1 MNTTS
6 SLEVISPHISLA
18 YYLPP
23 AASRSPSPVSATHFS
38 NASLSLFGYSSATA
52 RLLTTFR
59 RMHPRYPPS
68 LPPEVAIAYALGGG
82 SGGLRGRRA
91 LLFKLRANSFI
102 DRGAD
107 LSYCSCFAAEAE
119 AHLSPYITLYL
130 PIALRPRRRRARA
143 CHGRPLCTR
152 GTRQHTRSTHSTG
165 RKAQRRWRHSPRS
178 SVEDTSPSRPPLDAL
193 AVAVSRRAGML
204 PAAHFP
210 RSVRAAGGVRA
221 RRRHLRGRRGA
232 ALLLVVTGERCHRHA
247 HASIH
252 RPCTLNLAL

>member
-119 AHLSPYITLYL
+119 VCYL
-130 PIALRPRRRRARA
+130 PLTFLA
-143 CHGRPLCTR
+143 
-152 GTRQHTRSTHSTG
+152 
-165 RKAQRRWRHSPRS
+165 
-178 SVEDTSPSRPPLDAL
+178 PS
-193 AVAVSRRAGML
+193 
-204 PAAHFP
+204 
-210 RSVRAAGGVRA
+210 
-221 RRRHLRGRRGA
+221 GRREAFEHSGVTFE
-232 ALLLVVTGERCHRHA
+232 VVEVLP
-247 HASIH
+247 SFSS
-252 RPCTLNLAL
+252 

>member
-143 CHGRPLCTR
+143 CHGGCVPQERACLVRPRGRAGRRSVGGDTPRASDTSRRHEPITSAARRPSCRRFAPRRYATR
-152 GTRQHTRSTHSTG
+152 RSLSSLRPGGG
-165 RKAQRRWRHSPRS
+165 RRS
-178 SVEDTSPSRPPLDAL
+178 STAASPSRSSRCCRP
-193 AVAVSRRAGML
+193 SRRD
-204 PAAHFP
+204 
-210 RSVRAAGGVRA
+210 GGEVPSA
-221 RRRHLRGRRGA
+221 R
-232 ALLLVVTGERCHRHA
+232 
-247 HASIH
+247 
-252 RPCTLNLAL
+252 

>member
-178 SVEDTSPSRPPLDAL
+178 SDTSRRHEPITSAARRPSCRRFAPRRYATRRSLSSLRPGGGRRSSTVASPSRSSRCCRP
-193 AVAVSRRAGML
+193 SRRD
-204 PAAHFP
+204 
-210 RSVRAAGGVRA
+210 GGEVPSA
-221 RRRHLRGRRGA
+221 RTR
-232 ALLLVVTGERCHRHA
+232 
-247 HASIH
+247 
-252 RPCTLNLAL
+252 